1 MRKNLIIALIALTCA
16 SLTAQTPSSGRG
28 NLTPATPKTTKTN
41 SAQPRS
47 GADNTSATKSTRLA
61 PAKPANPASG
71 TANERSGQ
79 TTTRPGQTT
88 RTGSGLAPTGTS
100 TTRTQSTGANIRPGT
115 RTTTTAA
122 APKAAPKIGRRGRV
136 IPSVPV
142 KVNWM
147 TLDEALEKSKTEKR
161 KIFVDVYTDWCG
173 WCKRMDDSTFADPF
187 VAQYLNDHYYP
198 VKFNAEQ
205 QQDIVFKDKTYHFK
219 RNGARGTH
227 ELAIEWLNNRLS
239 YPTTV
244 FLDENFSVIQPLPG
258 FLDPAKLEAILNY
271 FGTNSHYTTPWDTY
285 EKRFSEGE

>member
-1 MRKNLIIALIALTCA
+1 
-16 SLTAQTPSSGRG
+16 
-28 NLTPATPKTTKTN
+28 
-41 SAQPRS
+41 
-47 GADNTSATKSTRLA
+47 
-61 PAKPANPASG
+61 
-71 TANERSGQ
+71 
-79 TTTRPGQTT
+79 
-88 RTGSGLAPTGTS
+88 
-100 TTRTQSTGANIRPGT
+100 
-115 RTTTTAA
+115 
-122 APKAAPKIGRRGRV
+122 
-136 IPSVPV
+136 
-142 KVNWM
+142 
-147 TLDEALEKSKTEKR
+147 EKSKTEKR

-205 QQDIVFKDKTYHFK
+205 QKDIVFKDKTYHFK

-239 YPTTV
+239 YPTVV

>member
-1 MRKNLIIALIALTCA
+1 MRKNLIIALIALLTA
-16 SLTAQTPSSGRG
+16 SLSAQTPGQGTG
-28 NLTPATPKTTKTN
+28 NLTPSSPKTTKTTP
-41 SAQPRS
+41 QPRS
-47 GADNTSATKSTRLA
+47 GTPSNTTAAKPSKLA
-61 PAKPANPASG
+61 PAQPAQKQASPPAAS
-71 TANERSGQ
+71 ARSGQ
-79 TTTRPGQTT
+79 TTRTT
-88 RTGSGLAPTGTS
+88 STSRQPATSTGLAPATRPTS
-100 TTRTQSTGANIRPGT
+100 ASSNATAAK
-115 RTTTTAA
+115 TTTKPAA
-122 APKAAPKIGRRGRV
+122 VKMGRKGRP

-147 TLDEALEKSKTEKR
+147 TLEEALEKSKTEKR

-173 WCKRMDDSTFADPF
+173 WCRRMDDSTFADPF

-205 QQDIVFKDKTYHFK
+205 QKDIVFKDKTYHFR

-239 YPTTV
+239 YPTVV

-285 EKRFSEGE
+285 EKRFSEE

>member
-1 MRKNLIIALIALTCA
+1 MRKNLIIALIALLTA
-16 SLTAQTPSSGRG
+16 SLSAQTPGQGTG
-28 NLTPATPKTTKTN
+28 NLTPSSPKTTKTTP
-41 SAQPRS
+41 QPRGGTPS
-47 GADNTSATKSTRLA
+47 NTTAAKPSKLA
-61 PAKPANPASG
+61 PAQPAQKPANPPAAS
-71 TANERSGQ
+71 ARSGQ
-79 TTTRPGQTT
+79 TT
-88 RTGSGLAPTGTS
+88 
-100 TTRTQSTGANIRPGT
+100 
-115 RTTTTAA
+115 RTTTTSRQPATSTGLAPAA
-122 APKAAPKIGRRGRV
+122 RPTGAGSNATAAKTTTKPAAVKMGRKGRP

-147 TLDEALEKSKTEKR
+147 TLEEALEKSKTEKR

-173 WCKRMDDSTFADPF
+173 WCRRMDDSTFADPF

-205 QQDIVFKDKTYHFK
+205 QKDIVFKDKTYHFR

-239 YPTTV
+239 YPTVV

-285 EKRFSEGE
+285 EKRFSEE